1 MERTRVLVADDHV
14 AFRQGV
20 CALLAG
26 EEDVEVVGE
35 AGDGR
40 DVLQQ
45 AAALHPDVVLMDL
58 DMPRGGGIEATRRLV
73 ETSPHVRVLVLTM
86 YDDDESVYTA
96 LEAGAR
102 GYVLKGARKA
112 ELLRAIR
119 AVASGELIVGPAIAG
134 RVLRRLGEGPRAD
147 SAAAFPTLT
156 EREREILGLVAA
168 HLTNPEIAAR
178 LHLSDKT
185 VRNHVSN
192 IFAKL
197 GVATRSEAVT
207 RAREA
212 GLGQR

>member
-1 MERTRVLVADDHV
+1 
-14 AFRQGV
+14 
-20 CALLAG
+20 
-26 EEDVEVVGE
+26 
-35 AGDGR
+35 
-40 DVLQQ
+40 
-45 AAALHPDVVLMDL
+45 
-58 DMPRGGGIEATRRLV
+58 
-73 ETSPHVRVLVLTM
+73 
-86 YDDDESVYTA
+86 
-96 LEAGAR
+96 
-102 GYVLKGARKA
+102 
-112 ELLRAIR
+112 
-119 AVASGELIVGPAIAG
+119 VGPAIAG
-134 RVLRRLGEGPRAD
+134 RVLRRLGEAPRAD